1 MHWVNDSG
9 NFWNGHANGMPL
21 LGSVWSCPSGMS
33 LREVLTPLQAHLGR
47 VALSQTLRG
56 TIAQTLGTLAA
67 AK

>member
-33 LREVLTPLQAHLGR
+33 FREVLTPLQAHLGR
-47 VALSQTLRG
+47 VLAFTDSQGNDRPN
-56 TIAQTLGTLAA
+56 LGHFGCC
-67 AK
+67 